1 MDTYTDREEA
11 VMQEIREMNKH
22 FADVMSISLLL
33 QEYKLMQ
40 ETYKD
45 SMDEISESVMLL
57 CSKHYH
63 TEDFSALKQF
73 VIELSRI
80 LETHK
85 LDAEKEREKNYSLKE
100 KIRITNAKLAEL
112 EDV

>member
-22 FADVMSISLLL
+22 FADVESHLSDYSRFLQMSISLLR

-45 SMDEISESVMLL
+45 SMDEISEI
-57 CSKHYH
+57 
-63 TEDFSALKQF
+63 LKRF
-73 VIELSRI
+73 VIESSRI

-85 LDAEKEREKNYSLKE
+85 LDVEKEREKNYSLKE
-100 KIRITNAKLAEL
+100 KIRITNAKL
-112 EDV
+112 